1 MSAGVAQVM
10 VGVVGVVPPLEEP
23 ELEPPEL
30 EPLELEPLEPEPHAV
45 KAAMAT
51 ARTRIRPNLVR
62 G

>member
-30 EPLELEPLEPEPHAV
+30 EPLELEPLEPDSLLG
-45 KAAMAT
+45 KAQTVASPGS
-51 ARTRIRPNLVR
+51 RPPM
-62 G
+62 